1 MPVSKLKIAFSI
13 ISAYLLSTFAFA
25 ITLALVTLIQGI
37 LPPILIIA
45 TFLKWTVLFLPYIV
59 KIAVIV
65 FVIDKIIGN
74 DSDCAY
80 VVKIYFIAGIIV
92 HSIWLVLSIFPE
104 FDSYA
109 FTTQILYIIT
119 SIFPLY
125 AAYKQ

>member
-109 FTTQILYIIT
+109 FSTQILYIIT